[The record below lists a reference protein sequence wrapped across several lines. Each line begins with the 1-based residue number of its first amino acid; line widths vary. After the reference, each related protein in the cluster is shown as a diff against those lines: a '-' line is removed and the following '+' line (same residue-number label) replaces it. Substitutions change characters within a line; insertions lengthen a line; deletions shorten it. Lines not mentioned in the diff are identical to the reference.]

1 MKNAPNLLDTS
12 FLFGNEIYFV
22 LSEVDKYYPLHFHDF
37 YELEIPIE
45 GEGYEIINQVKYD
58 ISKSRM
64 FLFRPTDYHEIIAT
78 KPLKI
83 INIAFTSSIL
93 EESILTNFFDYDN
106 DIVIDLTPNKLKQVL
121 STAEVIQEIF
131 FGHRSNKELILSHLL
146 NALLLI
152 VIGSSFVKCAKNGK
166 SSSVDVLR
174 YIQANYN
181 KNPSLQELS
190 NFCGYQKNYFCDFF
204 KKNVGMTYKEYLLDV
219 KVNAS
224 KKLLKVSSKSIK
236 EIAVECGFNNANNFI
251 RKFKGATGLTPKQ
264 YRKLYI
270 YSIK

>member
-83 INIAFTSSIL
+83 INIAFTSFIKDQKP
-93 EESILTNFFDYDN
+93 EQTNMRF
-106 DIVIDLTPNKLKQVL
+106 I
-121 STAEVIQEIF
+121 IQ
-131 FGHRSNKELILSHLL
+131 
-146 NALLLI
+146 
-152 VIGSSFVKCAKNGK
+152 
-166 SSSVDVLR
+166 
-174 YIQANYN
+174 
-181 KNPSLQELS
+181 
-190 NFCGYQKNYFCDFF
+190 
-204 KKNVGMTYKEYLLDV
+204 T
-219 KVNAS
+219 
-224 KKLLKVSSKSIK
+224 
-236 EIAVECGFNNANNFI
+236 
-251 RKFKGATGLTPKQ
+251 
-264 YRKLYI
+264 
-270 YSIK
+270 

>member
-1 MKNAPNLLDTS
+1 MKNEPNLLDANY
-12 FLFGNEIYFV
+12 LFGNEIYFV
-22 LSEVDKYYPLHFHDF
+22 LSQVDKYYPLHFHDF

-45 GEGYEIINQVKYD
+45 GEGYEIINQVRYD
-58 ISKSRM
+58 ISTSRM

-83 INIAFTSSIL
+83 LNIAFTSSVL
-93 EESILTNFFDYDN
+93 DESILTNFFDYDN
-106 DIVIDLTPNKLKQVL
+106 DIVIDLTPNKLNQVL
-121 STAEVIQEIF
+121 STIEVIKEIF
-131 FGHRSNKELILSHLL
+131 YGHRSKKELILSHLL

-152 VIGSSFVKCAKNGK
+152 VIGSSFVKCAKSSK

-174 YIQANYN
+174 YIQSNFN

-190 NFCGYQKNYFCDFF
+190 DFCGYQKNYFCDFF
-204 KKNVGMTYKEYLLDV
+204 KKNVGMTYKEYLLNV

-224 KKLLKVSSKSIK
+224 KKLLKVSNRSIK

-251 RKFKGATGLTPKQ
+251 RKFKYQTGLTPKE
-264 YRKLYI
+264 YRNLYI
-270 YSIK
+270 KSLK